1 MSSESKEEVALGKN
15 GKRMDSASKVECAE
29 QVTSYDEHLCLFF
42 FFIFNCELC
51 HELARTVYI
60 IQWEVSQNKHQP
72 TVEKYSLERLVTKL

>member
-42 FFIFNCELC
+42 FLFLIVSFAMSW
-51 HELARTVYI
+51 HEQRILYSGKSAKTNTSLQLRNTV
-60 IQWEVSQNKHQP
+60 WKG
-72 TVEKYSLERLVTKL
+72 